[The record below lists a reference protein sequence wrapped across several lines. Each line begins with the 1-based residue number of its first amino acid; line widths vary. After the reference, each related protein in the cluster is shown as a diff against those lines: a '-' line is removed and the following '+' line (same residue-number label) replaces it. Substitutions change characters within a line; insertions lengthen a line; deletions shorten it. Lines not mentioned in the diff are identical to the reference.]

1 MNAEVLKAGKSSCAL
16 SQPCEGECGTNLQ
29 SNKKL
34 TKQFQACAKEVHGK
48 LLSDGVGVDKGTEH
62 ELALIGCPVTDC
74 GGSACWTLF
83 KSLHFPIGGRL
94 DVPYRPTRVRTQSAA
109 AQL

>member
-48 LLSDGVGVDKGTEH
+48 LLSDGMGVDKGTEH
-62 ELALIGCPVTDC
+62 ELALIGCPVTEC
-74 GGSACWTLF
+74 GDSAMLDPVQKPTL
-83 KSLHFPIGGRL
+83 PDRRGGF
-94 DVPYRPTRVRTQSAA
+94 DVPC
-109 AQL
+109 